1 MEGGKEERETTPP
14 EDHKAPGRAR
24 ERAKRGKGRIDR
36 PSWLSPSPGASRRR
50 GRRRGPRVH
59 AAGKNAQRALSLARA
74 RFQAIGRSA
83 GTDRGTRWVVGG
95 RLRSASLLTASHGC
109 CLLLSL
115 CRLRETR
122 NLALSGVPSL
132 TRLLAPPP
140 ALSPCRFHVLAS
152 CRSQF
157 LAAAGKKR
165 ERYISDGK
173 VGSLARSPG
182 GGESRA
188 CSLGLVG
195 ARGERDEERDGTMTA
210 MRLVGNGLAKR

>member
-14 EDHKAPGRAR
+14 PPRGPQGAGPGRRAR
-24 ERAKRGKGRIDR
+24 EER
-36 PSWLSPSPGASRRR
+36 SPEPRDGVVACEAPGFTRRER
-50 GRRRGPRVH
+50 TP
-59 AAGKNAQRALSLARA
+59 NRALSLARA
-74 RFQAIGRSA
+74 RFHGIRRSA
-83 GTDRGTRWVVGG
+83 RTDRGTGVG
-95 RLRSASLLTASHGC
+95 RRRPSPISESTYC
-109 CLLLSL
+109 VPWLLSFAVSL
-115 CRLRETR
+115 SPAR
-122 NLALSGVPSL
+122 NQKLGLSGVPSL